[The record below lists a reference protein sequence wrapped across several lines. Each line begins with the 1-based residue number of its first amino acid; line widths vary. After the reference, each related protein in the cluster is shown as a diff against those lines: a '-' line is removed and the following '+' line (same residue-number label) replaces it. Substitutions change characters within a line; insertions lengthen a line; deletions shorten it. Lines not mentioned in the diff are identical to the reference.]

1 MRSKKSRLGAGD
13 AEPRGHTITDYATRV
28 APPPAVEQGQHRVY
42 GPRVI
47 EIAHFL
53 VGQIGADVLELM
65 IEIDRRWP
73 DLSVRD
79 LVGALVLAEALAM
92 EPRGSA

>member
-1 MRSKKSRLGAGD
+1 MSSEDRRTVCKFADMVAADTAADLARASPAGQV
-13 AEPRGHTITDYATRV
+13 RRRV
-28 APPPAVEQGQHRVY
+28 F

-47 EIAHFL
+47 EIARYL
-53 VGQIGADVLELM
+53 VDQIGADVVELM
-65 IEIDRRWP
+65 IEVDRRWP

-92 EPRGSA
+92 RAKGSA